1 MAYETIIVESK
12 DRVGIIKLNR
22 PDALNALNA
31 QLIEEMRQALDGF
44 EADAGIG
51 CIIIT
56 GNDKAFAAGADIKQM
71 QSKSYL
77 EAYMEDFIARWD
89 R

>member
-12 DRVGIIKLNR
+12 DRVGIIRLNR

-44 EADAGIG
+44 EADDGIG
-51 CIIIT
+51 
-56 GNDKAFAAGADIKQM
+56 
-71 QSKSYL
+71 
-77 EAYMEDFIARWD
+77 
-89 R
+89 